1 MKYVVTGGAG
11 FIGSHLTEKL
21 VEQGDQVTVIDN
33 LNTGK
38 EKNLKHVREKIEFVK
53 GDILDE
59 KLIDEIT
66 RNINGVFHEAALA
79 SVQDSFVKPKEYHDV
94 NVKGSENIF
103 QLAKELGFKVVYA
116 SSSSVYGN
124 PIKIPI
130 KEESEKNPI
139 NPYAQTKLDDENLAK
154 KYTNEDV
161 SIIGLRYFNV
171 FGERQSKSYA
181 GVIKL
186 FLERIQKH
194 DPPIING
201 DGSQIRDFV
210 YVKDVVQA
218 NIMALESDVKSAFIN
233 IGTGKTVSIL
243 ELANQIIKSSN
254 LELNP
259 IHQDALNGDVMES
272 KADVSLA
279 KKLLKWEYK
288 MELNDWLENTVSNL
302 LNFFLDWN
310 QFFIFLLGNP
320 SIISEST
327 TTLHSI
333 LCFSKVLANPF
344 K

>member
-1 MKYVVTGGAG
+1 MNIAVTGGAG
-11 FIGSHLTEKL
+11 FIGSHIVERL
-21 VEQGDQVTVIDN
+21 VERGDNVIVIDN
-33 LNTGK
+33 LITGK
-38 EKNLKHVREKIEFVK
+38 KDNLKKVWDKIDFLELDIRNFDELKVK
-53 GDILDE
+53 L
-59 KLIDEIT
+59 KNIDGI
-66 RNINGVFHEAALA
+66 FHEAALA

-94 NVKGSENIF
+94 NVKGTENIF
-103 QLAKELGFKVVYA
+103 RLAKEFGFKVVYA

-124 PIKIPI
+124 PIEIPI
-130 KEESEKNPI
+130 NEESKKNPI

-154 KYTNEDV
+154 KYTDEGV

-186 FLERIQKH
+186 FLERIQEH
-194 DPPIING
+194 VPPIING

-254 LELNP
+254 LKLNP
-259 IHQDALNGDVMES
+259 IHQNALNGDVMES
-272 KADVSLA
+272 KADVSFA

-288 MELNDWLENTVSNL
+288 IELNDWLDHTVSNL
-302 LNFFLDWN
+302 LNN
-310 QFFIFLLGNP
+310 
-320 SIISEST
+320 
-327 TTLHSI
+327 
-333 LCFSKVLANPF
+333 K